1 MKGLIHIYCGDGKG
15 KTTAAIGLAVRAVG
29 SDMKVVFTQ
38 FMKGNS
44 SSEINVLEKIENIN
58 LIFCDKQFGFVWN
71 MTRQEKEE
79 AKIEYTKQFEK
90 TVRYAIDNNADLL
103 IMDEFM
109 SCFEL
114 QFIDNKK
121 ALEFLKNKPENLEI
135 VLTGRN
141 PSKELCDL
149 ADYITDMQKIKH
161 PFDNGLIARKGI
173 EF

>member
-44 SSEINVLEKIENIN
+44 SNEINVLEKIENIN